1 MEIVGLA
8 CLCSMSLVLAIVVPI
23 VLIRKGFDLVFGC
36 LGNIFV
42 VVLAGILLVVTIV
55 VTDVDI
61 CQVWLVGD
69 PICSILNN
77 F

>member
-8 CLCSMSLVLAIVVPI
+8 CVCSMGLVLAIVVPI
-23 VLIRKGFDLVFGC
+23 ILIQKGFDLVFGC

>member
-8 CLCSMSLVLAIVVPI
+8 CLCSMGVVLAIVVPI
-23 VLIRKGFDLVFGC
+23 VLIRKGLDLVFGC
-36 LGNIFV
+36 LCNIFV
-42 VVLAGILLVVTIV
+42 LVLAGILLVVAIV

-61 CQVWLVGD
+61 CQVWLVGE

>member
-8 CLCSMSLVLAIVVPI
+8 CLCSMGVVLAIVVPI
-23 VLIRKGFDLVFGC
+23 VLIQKGLDLVFGC

-61 CQVWLVGD
+61 CKVWLVGD